1 MSEEKLVRKTLRSLP
16 KRFVYKVTATEEAKD
31 VRNMKLEELMR
42 SLRTF
47 EMNFEEERADSRGK
61 RITLKAGADSNE
73 VDTKFD
79 KDEDLAGSVALFTKN
94 LGRFMKGLNMRSSG
108 SSPQRGPRNSQN
120 TRNFNQQRKNRYTN
134 SG

>member
-1 MSEEKLVRKTLRSLP
+1 M
-16 KRFVYKVTATEEAKD
+16 
-31 VRNMKLEELMR
+31 RNIKLEELMG

-47 EMNFEEERADSRGK
+47 EMNFKEERGDSRGK
-61 RITLKAGADSNE
+61 GIVLKTEADSNE

-120 TRNFNQQRKNRYTN
+120 TRNFNQQRKNRYAN